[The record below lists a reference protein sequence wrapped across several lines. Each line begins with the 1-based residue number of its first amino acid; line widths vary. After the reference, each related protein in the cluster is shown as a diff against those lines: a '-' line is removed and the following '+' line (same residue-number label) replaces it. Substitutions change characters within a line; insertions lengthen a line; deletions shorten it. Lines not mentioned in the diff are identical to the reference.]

1 MIGFVPTDDDNNN
14 IKTYLDDGGD
24 FNMLG
29 QPEQFMWNFGK
40 VSNLS
45 QRLQCFKYMVT
56 FEPKKVDLHPDIVT
70 LKKVS
75 HFLKTDEKIA
85 KLLEVVLH
93 IGNFLNAGNS
103 RLGLAYGFSLD
114 TLAKL
119 QDTKTT
125 DNKSNVFEV
134 IVEMIKDSKSEFLK
148 FQKPEMELLEAGS
161 RVSLQ
166 TIDSELRK
174 LRKEFDAAS
183 ALAPTIT
190 EDGVDDQFQSRWN
203 SFAEKAQT
211 DLVELEGDFKESNTE
226 YETAVTLFAEDPKTM
241 GPEEF
246 FQIWKGF
253 IGKVV
258 EVSEKIDAE
267 REKAEKLKKREEAK
281 KKREEQLASP
291 KEVESSGEAG
301 QEDESGA
308 GRGRGARTTRGGRT
322 NPR

>member
-1 MIGFVPTDDDNNN
+1 
-14 IKTYLDDGGD
+14 
-24 FNMLG
+24 
-29 QPEQFMWNFGK
+29 
-40 VSNLS
+40 
-45 QRLQCFKYMVT
+45 MVT

-190 EDGVDDQFQSRWN
+190 EDGVDDQFQTRWN

-291 KEVESSGEAG
+291 KEADPSGGASG
-301 QEDESGA
+301 QEEDESGRGRGGGGGA
-308 GRGRGARTTRGGRT
+308 RGGPVRGRGGMQRGRGRGGG
-322 NPR
+322 PEDKAAVDALFAKMQAGVKQ